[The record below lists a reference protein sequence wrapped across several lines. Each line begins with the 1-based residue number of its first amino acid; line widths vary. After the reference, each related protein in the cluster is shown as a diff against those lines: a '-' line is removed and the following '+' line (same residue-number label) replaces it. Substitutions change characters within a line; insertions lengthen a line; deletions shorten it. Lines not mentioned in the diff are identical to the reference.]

1 MATRARRS
9 AAATRAADAEA
20 RRERAVD
27 EAARLLALGLADG
40 DEIRWHDPGRSTWT
54 KGRVSGVGQD
64 GSLSCAEHGGKQRA
78 IRPEHAEVLRRSA
91 RGALVWRSVVTEN
104 RQLPLFVEPARPLRP
119 EVEARVV
126 KRRRTAN

>member
-1 MATRARRS
+1 MAARARRS
-9 AAATRAADAEA
+9 AGSTGAAATEA
-20 RRERAVD
+20 RRLRAVE
-27 EAARLLALGLADG
+27 EAERLLVLGLADG
-40 DEIRWHDPGRSTWT
+40 DEIRWRDPGRSTWT

-91 RGALVWRSVVTEN
+91 RGALVWRPVVTEN

-126 KRRRTAN
+126 KRRRATS